1 MDLSI
6 VIINWNSLEFTR
18 QCVASIVENVSGLEY
33 EIIVVDNASPDGS
46 GRLIES
52 LSLPMKAVHAPR
64 NLGFS
69 RGNNL
74 GVDHSSGK
82 IILFLNPDTL
92 VQGTAIQE
100 MTAALRDAKD
110 LGVIGCTLLNRD
122 LSIQTTCIQR
132 FPTISNQLFGIDL
145 LKRSLPKLSMFGMR
159 ELFAS
164 ANKGVT
170 EVEVVSGA
178 CLMVKRSVFES
189 VGRFSTDYFMY
200 AEEAD
205 LCYKVRKGGWKV
217 GYIRDAQIVHFG
229 GQSTG
234 KREDGFADIAMRES
248 LFKFFKKFRGA
259 PYALLYRAALLLG
272 AVARIAL
279 ALPLLAFP
287 VRHKDALR
295 VLRKWT
301 RISAWSL
308 ALQSS
313 HAGSES

>member
-52 LSLPMKAVHAPR
+52 LSLPMKVVHAPR

-82 IILFLNPDTL
+82 IILFLNPDTI

-122 LSIQTTCIQR
+122 LSIQMTCIQR
-132 FPTISNQLFGIDL
+132 FPTISNQLFGIDW
-145 LKRSLPKLSMFGMR
+145 LKRWRPGLSIFGMR
-159 ELFAS
+159 ELFSSRDSSVA
-164 ANKGVT
+164 

-205 LCYKVRKGGWKV
+205 LCYKVLKAGWKV